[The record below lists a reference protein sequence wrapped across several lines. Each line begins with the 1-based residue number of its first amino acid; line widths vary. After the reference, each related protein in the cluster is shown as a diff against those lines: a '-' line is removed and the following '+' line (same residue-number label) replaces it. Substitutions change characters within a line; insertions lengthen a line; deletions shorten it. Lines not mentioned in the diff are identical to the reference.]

1 MKVKIIGLIVGFT
14 MALSLGVTLFG
25 AVSNAANQEASG
37 MDPTRLAA
45 STNSDG
51 AGESNGESAVHQA
64 FFYVCPFH

>member
-37 MDPTRLAA
+37 LDPTRLAA
-45 STNSDG
+45 APANGDG
-51 AGESNGESAVHQA
+51 DGESAVHQA
-64 FFYVCPFH
+64 FLFVCPFH